1 MKKRIFAL
9 LLTLAL
15 LAAFASCTQ
24 PEGEPQGTNDPT
36 VTTAEVTQ
44 RPVITKAPTSPQET
58 VTPKPDVPTPD
69 LNGILGEDTAGVGE
83 ELPWQD

>member
-1 MKKRIFAL
+1 MKKLISILLVVCMAL
-9 LLTLAL
+9 CVVGCVDA
-15 LAAFASCTQ
+15 
-24 PEGEPQGTNDPT
+24 GNDPT

-44 RPVITKAPTSPQET
+44 KPSITKTPTEPQQT